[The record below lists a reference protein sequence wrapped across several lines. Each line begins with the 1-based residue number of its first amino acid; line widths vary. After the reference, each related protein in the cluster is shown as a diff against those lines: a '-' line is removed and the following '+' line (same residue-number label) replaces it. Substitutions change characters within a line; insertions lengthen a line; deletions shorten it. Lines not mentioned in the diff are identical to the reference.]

1 MTTTSLIVELLIIGF
16 TFLFGVFLIFFSCTD
31 ICLGFLL
38 TMDKWVT
45 LIILIVIALAYSFG
59 CAVNNATF
67 CFTFKFFEKKT
78 VRKIFN

>member
-45 LIILIVIALAYSFG
+45 LIILIVIALAYVMFQT
-59 CAVNNATF
+59 NQ
-67 CFTFKFFEKKT
+67 FKKG
-78 VRKIFN
+78 VSLRR